1 MRLVHFADCHL
12 GFKAYDRTTRSG
24 INLREND
31 VATSFTNTITKTI
44 ALAPELV
51 LIAGDVF
58 HFSRPSNHAITH
70 AYEGFRRLTEAL
82 PGVPIV
88 IAAGNHDSP
97 RTSESG
103 NILGLFRNLGIHVV
117 DGAAQTIDLPEL
129 DACVLAVPDNHHERP
144 ELRPTGGRRWNVL
157 VMHGET
163 GGISPKGSA
172 AAEREISDEAM
183 HHDAWDYIAMGH
195 YHVYREVGPRAYY
208 SGATDYSSSD
218 VWSEH
223 VEERAKGLA
232 GKGIVERDLATGA
245 QTFHPLPRT
254 REFIDA
260 PPVNANGCSAAE
272 IDLAIADTVEA
283 LGGIDGKVVRLVV
296 QDLDRQTER
305 ALDYQPLRQFKKR
318 ALQFQLKPRRPEV
331 VRIGATSAAMEAI
344 HRRAPLPELIE
355 AVLKEHTLPV
365 GLDRNAFVA
374 LGRGYVA
381 EAEREEAKRVTV
393 KSNPG
398 ALAHAKAVQGMGLPD
413 PYETGEVDEMP
424 TLISAVA

>member
-1 MRLVHFADCHL
+1 MRLVHASDLHL
-12 GFKAYDRTTRSG
+12 GFRQYDRLTRNG
-24 INLREND
+24 VNQREAD
-31 VATSFTNTITKTI
+31 VARSFDNMIAQTI
-44 ALAPELV
+44 ALAPEVL

-58 HFSRPSNHAITH
+58 HSVRPPNQAIVH
-70 AYEGFRRLTEAL
+70 AYRGFERLKAAL
-82 PGVPIV
+82 PH
-88 IAAGNHDSP
+88 IAVVMVAGNHDSP
-97 RTSESG
+97 RSTESG
-103 NILGLFRNLGIHVV
+103 GILGLFSSVGVHVV
-117 DGAAQTIDLPEL
+117 DGPARVIDLPQFNASIL
-129 DACVLAVPDNHHERP
+129 GVADNHHARP
-144 ELRPTGGRRWNVL
+144 LLRPTGNRKWNVL
-157 VMHGET
+157 CLHGET
-163 GGISPKGSA
+163 GGISPKGSP
-172 AAEREISDEAM
+172 AAEREISADDM
-183 HHDAWDYIAMGH
+183 HAAEWDYVGLGH
-195 YHVYREVGPRAYY
+195 YHVYREITPNQCYCSAI
-208 SGATDYSSSD
+208 DYTTSD

-223 VEERAKGLA
+223 VEERAKGLV
-232 GKGIVERDLATGA
+232 GKGLVERDLATGV

-398 ALAHAKAVQGMGLPD
+398 ALAHAKAVQGMGLQD
-413 PYETGEVDEMP
+413 PYETGEVEEMP